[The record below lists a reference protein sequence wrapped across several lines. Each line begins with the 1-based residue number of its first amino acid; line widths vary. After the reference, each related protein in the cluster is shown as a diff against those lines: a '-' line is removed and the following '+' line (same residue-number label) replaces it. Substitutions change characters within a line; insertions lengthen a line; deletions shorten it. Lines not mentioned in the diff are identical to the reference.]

1 MFHTE
6 LWCWTSEKLAA
17 RTMHTVSSRCLGNS
31 GGAGLNSS
39 GIAALPLPVD
49 LLSPDQAGMRIL
61 DEPRSDPFVT
71 ARLRV
76 RRIYELLFAGLGGLI
91 R

>member
-1 MFHTE
+1 
-6 LWCWTSEKLAA
+6 
-17 RTMHTVSSRCLGNS
+17 
-31 GGAGLNSS
+31 
-39 GIAALPLPVD
+39 
-49 LLSPDQAGMRIL
+49 MRIL